1 MKPTKRSRVYRF
13 PENQRAAA
21 QTLGAQLGKVAE
33 ETREA
38 VAAFDGAE
46 GDDRI
51 IEELWDVI
59 QAAEGALRKFHP
71 ARVSLGLVYVVF
83 KSIMR
88 GDYMKGGKR

>member
-1 MKPTKRSRVYRF
+1 MRKPSIYRF
-13 PENQRAAA
+13 RPNRRAEAE
-21 QTLGAQLGKVAE
+21 TLGAQLGKVAE

-88 GDYMKGGKR
+88 GDYMKGGRR

>member
-1 MKPTKRSRVYRF
+1 MKPTKRSNLYRF

-21 QTLGAQLGKVAE
+21 QTLGAQLGKLAE
-33 ETREA
+33 ETAEA
-38 VAAFDGAE
+38 VAAYDERVGSA
-46 GDDRI
+46 RI
-51 IEELWDVI
+51 VEELWDVI